1 MKLRLFV
8 IIVTLAIALP
18 LLAQDQPPTEP
29 KKTVSTLARLQAAK
43 TIFLRSEGVTD
54 VPFNVIQA
62 GMESWPRYMIVN
74 SPDKADIILEV
85 QVPED
90 TAATAALSTNKD
102 ENSGGHSAKKDTSKD
117 NPAILFIRLTV
128 MDAKT
133 KAMLFS
139 DTQRPKNSWK
149 EKNRTDNEI
158 ECAQK
163 LFTSFKNRVEPP
175 ETGTQPEVAPTPK

>member
-8 IIVTLAIALP
+8 ILAILAFALP

-29 KKTVSTLARLQAAK
+29 KKPVSTLARLQAAK
-43 TIFLRSEGVTD
+43 TVFLKNDSVTD
-54 VPFNVIQA
+54 IPFNVIQA
-62 GMESWPRYMIVN
+62 GMEAWPRYQIVN

-85 QVPED
+85 RAPED
-90 TAATAALSTNKD
+90 PNANANNND
-102 ENSGGHSAKKDTSKD
+102 ENGKSSKKETSKE
-117 NPAILFIRLTV
+117 NATLQFIRLTV
-128 MDAKT
+128 MDSKT
-133 KAMLFS
+133 NAMLFM

-149 EKNRTDNEI
+149 ERARTDSEI

-175 ETGTQPEVAPTPK
+175 AAPEAGATQSDAAPTPK